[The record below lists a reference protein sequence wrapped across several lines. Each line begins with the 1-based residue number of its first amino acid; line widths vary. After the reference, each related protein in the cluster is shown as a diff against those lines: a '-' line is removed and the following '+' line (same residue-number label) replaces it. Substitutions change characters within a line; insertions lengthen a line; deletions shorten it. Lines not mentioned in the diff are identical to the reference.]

1 MPKPS
6 LSPEEAKTKLLKR
19 HYKDRARRQL
29 IFERLAAEGKIHPQP
44 KDIPLE
50 QVQNG
55 LSGIEASLA
64 AEVIK
69 EREEGW

>member
-1 MPKPS
+1 
-6 LSPEEAKTKLLKR
+6 LLKW
-19 HYKDRARRQL
+19 HYKNRARRQL
-29 IFERLAAEGKIHPQP
+29 IFERLVTEGKICPLP

-50 QVQNG
+50 QVQKG
-55 LSGIEASLA
+55 LSGIKDSLA

>member
-1 MPKPS
+1 M
-6 LSPEEAKTKLLKR
+6 LLTHFYKTKAR
-19 HYKDRARRQL
+19 HKL
-29 IFERLAAEGKIHPQP
+29 VFEKAVADGKIYPLP

-50 QVQNG
+50 QVQKS
-55 LSGIEASLA
+55 LSGIKGSLA

>member
-1 MPKPS
+1 
-6 LSPEEAKTKLLKR
+6 
-19 HYKDRARRQL
+19 
-29 IFERLAAEGKIHPQP
+29 LAAEGKIHSQP

-55 LSGIEASLA
+55 LSGIKDSLA